1 MKNLTLIKAVF
12 KVHKHF
18 CVKDYISRFYLR
30 NRYHFVKRVRVRS
43 YSGPYFPAFGLNTD
57 HNNSEYGQFLH
68 SDKWEHKQPWNL
80 TSTSGNV
87 DVNGDTCFNSHGILA
102 QLRLLETCQYLYQ
115 RALIVHL
122 SVSRVKKELNLAV
135 QYLNLR
141 MLSGNLEILTVGV

>member
-1 MKNLTLIKAVF
+1 MFSICYRILKSIDTD
-12 KVHKHF
+12 
-18 CVKDYISRFYLR
+18 CVKSV
-30 NRYHFVKRVRVRS
+30 HVRS

-80 TSTSGNV
+80 TSASGNV
-87 DVNGDTCFNSHGILA
+87 DVNGDTC
-102 QLRLLETCQYLYQ
+102 LLETRQHLYQ

-122 SVSRVKKELNLAV
+122 SVSRLKKELNLAV

-141 MLSGNLEILTVGV
+141 MLSGKLEILTVGV